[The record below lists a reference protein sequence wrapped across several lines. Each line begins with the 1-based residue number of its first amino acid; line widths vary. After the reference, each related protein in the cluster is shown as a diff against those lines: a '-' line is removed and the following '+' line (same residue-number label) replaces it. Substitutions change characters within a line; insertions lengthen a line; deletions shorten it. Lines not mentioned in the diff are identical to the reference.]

1 MGCRSTQSRG
11 HTLMIHGHTPPRGT
25 SPASCARAVRSCVLA
40 LGLFALASCRAGELP
55 GNTTTSFAR
64 CSPGSPPFSEAVL
77 RIDARL
83 SERAREEGIPG
94 MAAGIVCG
102 DALAWSAGYGVSGLD
117 DSLPVTP
124 ATRFRIA
131 SVTKLLT
138 ATAILQ
144 LRDAGALDLDDPVRL
159 HLPWFLMGRGPDVG
173 DTPVTIRHLL
183 THTGGLPRD
192 SRLTDVSRRHQPNR
206 LAAIASLPDEVIQAT
221 PGARYSFSH
230 LGYSVLGEVITA
242 VTGLPYARIIRDS
255 LLVPLGMTQTLV
267 HPTPADTFL
276 PPRARG
282 DSSSAPAIGFRDMGF
297 AVPAGGLVSSVEDL
311 SRFLVMQLAPYG
323 GGDRALLVDSSVF
336 AMHRVQ
342 SGRDS
347 TGGGAGFGWRVDTS
361 SNGHVVR
368 DGGETPEQNAY
379 LAIDLPR
386 GIGIILLTNIQGAGI
401 AEWASE
407 MLDILRS
414 ALDS

>member
-1 MGCRSTQSRG
+1 MRRG
-11 HTLMIHGHTPPRGT
+11 LRETLI
-25 SPASCARAVRSCVLA
+25 SAFL
-40 LGLFALASCRAGELP
+40 LGGVA
-55 GNTTTSFAR
+55 
-64 CSPGSPPFSEAVL
+64 CSPEGDIAARPLKSAIESAIACTPGTPRQVAALVK
-77 RIDARL
+77 IDSSL
-83 SERAREEGIPG
+83 TEWAREEGIPG

-131 SVTKLLT
+131 SVTRLLT

-144 LRDAGALDLDDPVRL
+144 LRDAGALDLDDSVRRY
-159 HLPWFLMGRGPDVG
+159 LPWFRMKRTADVG
-173 DTPVTIRHLL
+173 DSPVTIRHLL

-192 SRLTDVSRRHQPNR
+192 SRLTDLSRRFQPGR
-206 LAAIASLPDEVIQAT
+206 REAIAALPEEVLEAT
-221 PGARYSFSH
+221 PGTRYSFSN
-230 LGYSVLGEVITA
+230 LGYSVLGEVIAA
-242 VTGLPYARIIRDS
+242 VTGSSFATVIRDS

-267 HPTPADTFL
+267 QPTAADTFL
-276 PPRARG
+276 PPHALG
-282 DSSSAPAIGFRDMGF
+282 DSPSAPAIGFRDMGF

-311 SRFLVMQLAPYG
+311 SRFLVMQLAPYHG
-323 GGDRALLVDSSVF
+323 EDPVLLADSSVF

-342 SGRDS
+342 FVRDS

-361 SNGHVVR
+361 SNGHVVH
-368 DGGETPEQNAY
+368 DGEEAPEQNAY

-386 GIGIILLTNIQGAGI
+386 GIGIILLTNVQGAGI
-401 AEWASE
+401 AGLASE

-414 ALDS
+414 ATGP